1 MDSNSFHIWYGLY
14 AFYEGDILKIRARY
28 LHAAES
34 MTNVVVGYLINL
46 GLVYGLLHWLGFD
59 ITLSQNAAMGIVIA
73 MVAFLR
79 GYVIRRM
86 YNNIVK
92 KVYE

>member
-1 MDSNSFHIWYGLY
+1 MM
-14 AFYEGDILKIRARY
+14 KIRARY

-46 GLVYGLLHWLGFD
+46 GLVYGLLHWLGFN
-59 ITLSQNAAMGIVIA
+59 ITLGQNATMGLFIA
-73 MVAFLR
+73 VVAFLR
-79 GYVIRRM
+79 GYVVRRF
-86 YNNIVK
+86 YNKLIG